1 MSMLVCMY
9 HFPCMVDVELNAIT
23 GAILLN
29 FNALRA
35 NLPMEFTV
43 TEIYNDARDF
53 EYSQNCQEKDGHD
66 LC

>member
-1 MSMLVCMY
+1 
-9 HFPCMVDVELNAIT
+9 MVDVELNAIT